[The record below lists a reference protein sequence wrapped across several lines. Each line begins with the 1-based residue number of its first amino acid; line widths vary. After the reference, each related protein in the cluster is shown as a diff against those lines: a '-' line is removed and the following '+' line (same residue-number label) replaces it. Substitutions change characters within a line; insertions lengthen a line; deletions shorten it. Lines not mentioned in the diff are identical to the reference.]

1 MVGVVGDVY
10 AYVYACMS
18 LSAIVFVY
26 VYGYMHIC
34 MSLCEFS
41 ARVLL
46 GGSLRVWIEDGQP
59 CRTELI

>member
-1 MVGVVGDVY
+1 VGRVCPLVYEDVY
-10 AYVYACMS
+10 
-18 LSAIVFVY
+18 VY